1 MRNSS
6 SCDAEQ
12 FHSDVNLK
20 AVDRRTTNN
29 SKNWQWKSE
38 GDVSVRRSTPAR
50 HGVQLPPGSLQH
62 VGLLLLATGVMMST
76 SSIRRRLPHRGLR
89 ARVPLYRISPSDKL
103 FIS

>member
-38 GDVSVRRSTPAR
+38 GDVSVRRSRPACMPVNDR
-50 HGVQLPPGSLQH
+50 NASSRQLAPRWST
-62 VGLLLLATGVMMST
+62 ATGIHS
-76 SSIRRRLPHRGLR
+76 RLCQF
-89 ARVPLYRISPSDKL
+89 VIVCCTVDFMEEKLYT
-103 FIS
+103 